1 MHEISDANIHL
12 AQLHTLTIYRHGLQI
27 LTLEKSLK
35 SHNNFYIQECSEL
48 IQQQHGL
55 LVQMYA
61 RESLTYAEKLSA
73 CSYCSIELYVNA
85 IKARSKATILY
96 AKAVTIY
103 TQLIQ
108 GKHSAAKILLQL
120 PDIKNIY

>member
-1 MHEISDANIHL
+1 MHEISDANIQL
-12 AQLHTLTIYRHGLQI
+12 AQLHALTTYRHGLLI
-27 LTLEKSLK
+27 VALAKSLK
-35 SHNNFYIQECSEL
+35 SDGNFYIQECSQL
-48 IQQQHGL
+48 IQQHGL

-61 RESLTYAEKLSA
+61 RKSLTYAEKLSV
-73 CSYCSIELYVNA
+73 CSCYSTELYVKA

-103 TQLIQ
+103 TQVVQ

-120 PDIKNIY
+120 PNIENIY